1 MKKPY
6 QKPEVVVENFVL
18 ANNIASGCTAGTG
31 GSADHSNGS
40 DCIYSDATLPGEYS
54 FFEDNNRCT
63 AWVSEDGMDD
73 ICYNTPNGSIVI
85 FS

>member
-6 QKPEVVVENFVL
+6 QKPEVYVENFVL
-18 ANNIASGCTAGTG
+18 ANNIASSCTAGTG
-31 GSADHSNGS
+31 GSADHSNGN
-40 DCIYSDATLPGEYS
+40 DCIYPDESLPGFYS
-54 FFEDNNRCT
+54 FFDTNDRCD
-63 AWVSEDGMDD
+63 APISEDGAED